1 LESVFLVKFQTKE
14 GAGYSSW
21 KYVNESRRTCP
32 VADCIWEELNITN
45 ACDCNRTT
53 KQHEGVCPFT
63 SIVKDQIA
71 KARSFGIKCVSL
83 VDINFDSFS
92 STKLYQQRIS
102 RPSVA
107 MKKFTIFPRNLSCQR
122 SYFRWKLI
130 DVFFSAVSGMDL
142 KICRDQSRLTFS
154 PRGYPARACTPTWAC
169 SQASQLGSVETS
181 AV

>member
-1 LESVFLVKFQTKE
+1 MESVFLVKFQTKE

-71 KARSFGIKCVSL
+71 KAKSFGIKCVSL

-92 STKLYQQRIS
+92 SAKLYQQRIS
-102 RPSVA
+102 RPPVA
-107 MKKFTIFPRNLSCQR
+107 LKKIYNFPEKSELPKVILPVKINWRILFCGFRDGFKNLQR
-122 SYFRWKLI
+122 SEQAHFL
-130 DVFFSAVSGMDL
+130 A
-142 KICRDQSRLTFS
+142 SRL
-154 PRGYPARACTPTWAC
+154 PRARLYSNVSLLA
-169 SQASQLGSVETS
+169 G
-181 AV
+181 